1 MICRDIIHYV
11 VILID
16 CENDWICDICSVL
29 CSVHTRSGITACT
42 SRRSSTLSLFPP
54 PLTSSSP
61 PPTTEPSVYG
71 TFVESRRTVP
81 PPSSLTK
88 HQPLLIQVCM
98 LSVESLHAAQC
109 RMVCVWCHL
118 PYMSGVV
125 LCWSCVCDV
134 TAHLH
139 TSLTVMESS
148 CVACYMGSGCH
159 HPFSALG
166 VCLCGRSSCYDLA
179 EFASIHF

>member
-1 MICRDIIHYV
+1 MTTCNVKTDAVTMHELYCLLMRSVWICSNSHN
-11 VILID
+11 

-29 CSVHTRSGITACT
+29 CSVLTRSGITACT

-71 TFVESRRTVP
+71 TFVKSKRTVP

-98 LSVESLHAAQC
+98 LSVESLRAAQC
-109 RMVCVWCHL
+109 RMVR
-118 PYMSGVV
+118 
-125 LCWSCVCDV
+125 VCGAICC
-134 TAHLH
+134 T
-139 TSLTVMESS
+139 
-148 CVACYMGSGCH
+148 
-159 HPFSALG
+159 
-166 VCLCGRSSCYDLA
+166 
-179 EFASIHF
+179 